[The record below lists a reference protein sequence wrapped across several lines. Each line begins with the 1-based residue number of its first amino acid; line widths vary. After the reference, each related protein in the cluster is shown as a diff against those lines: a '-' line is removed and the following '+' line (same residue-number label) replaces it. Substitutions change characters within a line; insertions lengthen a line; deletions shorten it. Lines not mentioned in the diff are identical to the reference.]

1 MCWSLVVTPM
11 ENINLQIDVYLNLR
25 LLENF
30 RLSLLRFVSQNR
42 SGVCLALGFGLFN
55 ATMSYQFHRQWVQ
68 GSWTR
73 GKGDQGRSKAV
84 SKIESNIEKT
94 WSNIWAGQSS
104 IDCPGNLWVLTL
116 FSYIQE
122 LQILL
127 SGAQNPHLL
136 VNHLAGRHVPAHHP
150 AFLSCH
156 RHLEHA
162 KVQQGEFQGLQ

>member
-1 MCWSLVVTPM
+1 MCWSLVVTPV
-11 ENINLQIDVYLNLR
+11 ENINLQIDVYLNSR

-30 RLSLLRFVSQNR
+30 RLSSLRFVSQNR

-68 GSWTR
+68 RSWTR
-73 GKGDQGRSKAV
+73 GKRDQGRTKTV

-94 WSNIWAGQSS
+94 WSNIWAGQSF

-116 FSYIQE
+116 YSCIQD

-127 SGAQNPHLL
+127 RGAQNTHLL
-136 VNHLAGRHVPAHHP
+136 VNHLAGRRVLAHHP

-156 RHLEHA
+156 RHFGHA

>member
-55 ATMSYQFHRQWVQ
+55 ATMSYQFHRQRV
-68 GSWTR
+68 SPSHAWTMSL
-73 GKGDQGRSKAV
+73 GISPCQFV
-84 SKIESNIEKT
+84 PMFPI
-94 WSNIWAGQSS
+94 
-104 IDCPGNLWVLTL
+104 
-116 FSYIQE
+116 SYFYE

-127 SGAQNPHLL
+127 LSLDPILHGVFIFEMKPLGLL
-136 VNHLAGRHVPAHHP
+136 
-150 AFLSCH
+150 
-156 RHLEHA
+156 
-162 KVQQGEFQGLQ
+162 